1 MSGTAMD
8 GGLIELTA
16 AEIIRTGGWNA
27 KYARV
32 LLIEHDGDFGLVLV
46 DGNGDGA
53 ELELEC
59 WQRDA
64 DGRWHGGSSSG
75 HGPLDRLPSE
85 QAWDAGPFVAALGL
99 VRPAAGI
106 VVEYGGR
113 FYRRR
118 GNEFGVWG
126 FIHSAESARRGELPA
141 VTLAEAPPG

>member
-1 MSGTAMD
+1 MATLGWSWWTGTATVPSSNSNT
-8 GGLIELTA
+8 GNATPTA
-16 AEIIRTGGWNA
+16 AGTVA
-27 KYARV
+27 HPQV
-32 LLIEHDGDFGLVLV
+32 T
-46 DGNGDGA
+46 
-53 ELELEC
+53 
-59 WQRDA
+59 
-64 DGRWHGGSSSG
+64 GRWI
-75 HGPLDRLPSE
+75 
-85 QAWDAGPFVAALGL
+85 AGPFVAALGL